1 MSKSLIS
8 TKKNKKKSFRGSREV
23 ADKQAES
30 SEFPGLLKMPSGEEN
45 SNLVKKFPKFW
56 LNLDQKY

>member
-8 TKKNKKKSFRGSREV
+8 TKKTKKKLFRGSREV

-30 SEFPGLLKMPSGEEN
+30 SEFPELLKMPSGEEN
-45 SNLVKKFPKFW
+45 SNLVKNFPKFW